1 MSWLAE
7 TANEIREYLFL
18 SRDDVRFGEDE
29 WVYKVEEGRFQGRLR
44 HWLFSRVEELCDI
57 DEGFVVNVDGKEEAA
72 EDFVLIIILCPDF
85 WLVECGED
93 LVQIC
98 HLRWV
103 VKWLNTR
110 WIGVHGGDFIW
121 GGDAD
126 AGRRYVDNA
135 VIVGV
140 VADVEDE
147 SSARVDAEGD
157 GWLRLDVSDDI
168 NRPPEVQSDVEDPVC
183 EGEDG

>member
-1 MSWLAE
+1 
-7 TANEIREYLFL
+7 
-18 SRDDVRFGEDE
+18 
-29 WVYKVEEGRFQGRLR
+29 
-44 HWLFSRVEELCDI
+44 
-57 DEGFVVNVDGKEEAA
+57 
-72 EDFVLIIILCPDF
+72 
-85 WLVECGED
+85 
-93 LVQIC
+93 
-98 HLRWV
+98 
-103 VKWLNTR
+103 
-110 WIGVHGGDFIW
+110 
-121 GGDAD
+121 
-126 AGRRYVDNA
+126 VDNA

>member
-85 WLVECGED
+85 WLVECGEY

-98 HLRWV
+98 HLR
-103 VKWLNTR
+103 
-110 WIGVHGGDFIW
+110 
-121 GGDAD
+121 
-126 AGRRYVDNA
+126 
-135 VIVGV
+135 
-140 VADVEDE
+140 
-147 SSARVDAEGD
+147 
-157 GWLRLDVSDDI
+157 
-168 NRPPEVQSDVEDPVC
+168 
-183 EGEDG
+183 